1 MANFDY
7 KNIDEILVAKGSI
20 RGTRFFVPD
29 INRRLVI
36 PALFPAN
43 DIENPTRLE
52 LHAFLPNTAYI
63 DGATLYDIPF
73 QIETRNEV
81 LENDEVVSRNYVII
95 DVHKHLH
102 TDLNLP
108 PGSYKVVYNF
118 FRDIIGGASN
128 PNRMFIS
135 DISSDRKELRLSLK
149 NPDNEQSLDDLR
161 RFVLA
166 YFSSMVHQPPIVLN
180 FGENKIVDVVNV
192 ASDGSSTHFY
202 VKLYEELP
210 ADLDLYYECW
220 VGSQILKPWIDNVLI
235 IREDEVKQTPFIK
248 GPNFEVDYDYWV
260 TAETPYKSWND
271 ILSANL
277 QTSQEILN
285 RYITNNGSSVKLNV
299 DFREFKNFIFYSSAE
314 ERLANFFYKI
324 ELVEHYNGELD
335 LLNSYTGS
343 VSANKVNVTSLRDKV
358 VNGFDDFEKWLY
370 YETTASNY
378 YTSQADATI
387 IPYPKYEVTS
397 SNYDIATKEGSY
409 KLYSVS
415 SSEALDWY
423 SNIID
428 LATDYDMINHNSLNK
443 SIPEHLRDSGENEQ
457 FTSFVNM
464 VGQHFDILY
473 LYTDHI
479 LKKNLREEHPKDGM
493 SQDLIYE
500 ATKNLGWTLSHG
512 TQAKD
517 LWEYAL
523 GVSGS
528 GSPIWTGKNTINKY
542 LVKSEEERT
551 KEVWRRILNNLP
563 YIYKTKGT
571 ARSIKALLAAYGIP
585 QTILTIREYGGPD
598 NADLGVVPRTE
609 WEKHTYYLNFS
620 GSYPL
625 PTRQHYVS
633 VPWERVNNEEGN
645 WQYPDTMTFRW
656 RMEPNKLYDYSKD
669 PEQTLLQK
677 MSGSRL
683 DWYVTMNKNGTDVE
697 KGTLKFYIGDGSTYV
712 TASISDEYFYD
723 DVPINLYLGRR
734 KSSDTLSENQ
744 IYDIIVKTAKYGKL
758 AIEKSASIVVSGSVY
773 PNYNRAWS
781 SDGVLYIGSGSN
793 PQTNKILSGSI
804 YEMRYWSKILNT
816 SSFDNHVLA
825 ARAYNGNTSTS
836 SFYDLQAV
844 WKFWQ
849 PFDLATTTSMASSH
863 PDQRKNKFYTSPKNA
878 YFYNFNSG
886 AFESIVETYNMEV
899 ATVANNTPYTE
910 KVRIDSASLLS
921 GLKVDESFAVS
932 NFDRYSIDSNKL
944 MVAFSPQHI
953 MNEDIYETI
962 GNVAIDD
969 FFGEYSNVDSDEYPR
984 LKWFAREYWKKYPNK
999 NDFNAYIRII
1009 SQFDFSV
1016 FDQIRQ
1022 TLPLRTNEIV
1032 GLVVEPT
1039 VLERS
1044 KVKVNRDFSAEN
1056 EVVVTTEEISKVPKP
1071 KAMYKSTRGTVLVG
1085 FDEDFGS
1092 NIEEIS
1098 GEFEVV
1104 DEMEAELQDVEG
1116 EQNIVYK
1123 TIGNFNQTQTRLKV
1137 SNTSLLFN
1145 YEKYD
1150 THISAKIK
1158 NIVSDIPNYYA
1169 GLFAGA
1175 TVKGKVSFTDGI
1187 SNIIVNTILVR
1198 PSSSYDR
1205 KNLVYKNTGINAG
1218 YGMGWVTQSNES
1230 SKYTTVFDQVGK
1242 SRTDGYYKKYNF
1254 FYSSAA
1260 NFNSRIYSS
1269 SSLSDAEYINPEHL
1283 PIGIQNHRF
1292 NGSSLVGKNF
1302 EGINDIPIPAVTPD
1316 GGPIVEVN
1324 VISGL
1329 PNQLIGIK
1337 KYSSLIKK

>member
-1 MANFDY
+1 MANFEY
-7 KNIDEILVAKGSI
+7 KNLEEILSAKDPI
-20 RGTRFFVPD
+20 RGTRFYVPD

-36 PALFPAN
+36 PALYPAD
-43 DIENPTRLE
+43 DIGNPTRLE

-73 QIETRNEV
+73 QIEKRNEIVEGAQVERSYV
-81 LENDEVVSRNYVII
+81 LV
-95 DVHKHLH
+95 DVHKHLQQ
-102 TDLNLP
+102 DLNLP

-135 DISSDRKELRLSLK
+135 DISADRKELRLSLK
-149 NPDNEQSLDDLR
+149 NPENEQSLQDLR
-161 RFVLA
+161 QFVLA

-192 ASDGSSTHFY
+192 ASDGNSTHFY

-235 IREDEVKQTPFIK
+235 LREDEVKKIPFVK

-260 TAETPYKSWND
+260 TTETQYKSWND
-271 ILSANL
+271 ILSSNL

-285 RYITNNGSSVKLNV
+285 RYITNSGSSVKLNV
-299 DFREFKNFIFYSSAE
+299 DFREFQNFIVYSSAE
-314 ERLANFFYKI
+314 ERLANFFYKV
-324 ELVEHYNGELD
+324 ELIEHYNGELD

-343 VSANKVNVTSLRDKV
+343 VSTNKINVTNLRDKV
-358 VNGFDDFEKWLY
+358 IGGFDDFEKWLY
-370 YETTASNY
+370 YETTGSNY
-378 YTSQADATI
+378 YTSQATASIT
-387 IPYPKYEVTS
+387 PYPKYEVTS
-397 SNYDIATKEGSY
+397 SNYSISTKEGAY

-415 SSEALDWY
+415 SSDALDWY
-423 SNIID
+423 SNLMD
-428 LATDYDMINHNSLNK
+428 LATDYDMHNHSGL
-443 SIPEHLRDSGENEQ
+443 SYAIPEHLRDSGDNEQ
-457 FTSFVNM
+457 FTTFVNM

-479 LKKNLREEHPKDGM
+479 LKKNLREEHPKDGL
-493 SQDLIYE
+493 SQDLIFE
-500 ATKNLGWTLSHG
+500 TTKNLGWTLSHG

-528 GSPIWTGKNTINKY
+528 GSPIWTGKNTVGKY
-542 LVKSEEERT
+542 LAKSEEERT

-563 YIYKTKGT
+563 YIYKSKGT
-571 ARSIKALLAAYGIP
+571 ARGIKALLSAYGIP
-585 QTILTIREYGGPD
+585 QTILSIREYGGPD

-633 VPWERVNNEEGN
+633 VPWERVNNEQGS

-656 RMEPNKLYDYSKD
+656 KMEPNKLYDYSKD

-697 KGTLKFYIGDGSTYV
+697 KGTLTLYLGNGTTYA
-712 TASISDEYFYD
+712 TASITDEYFYD
-723 DVPINLYLGRR
+723 DIPLNLYFGRR
-734 KSSDTLSENQ
+734 YSTDDTASNQ
-744 IYDIIVKTAKYGKL
+744 IYDLIVKTAKYGKL
-758 AIEKSASIVVSGSVY
+758 AIEKSASIVVTGSLSGS
-773 PNYNRAWS
+773 YNRSWS
-781 SDGVLYIGSGSN
+781 SDGILYIGSGSN

-804 YEMRYWSKILNT
+804 YEMRYWSRILNT

-836 SFYDLQAV
+836 SFYDLQTQ

-849 PFDLATTTSMASSH
+849 PFDIAVTTSLASSH
-863 PDQRKNKFYTSPKNA
+863 PDQNKKTFYSSSKNA
-878 YFYNFNSG
+878 YFSNFNSG
-886 AFESIVETYNMEV
+886 AFESIVETYNMEI
-899 ATVANNTPYTE
+899 ATVANNTPFSE
-910 KVRIDSASLLS
+910 KVRIDSASLIS
-921 GLKVDESFAVS
+921 GLKVDESFAVTS
-932 NFDRYSIDSNKL
+932 FDRYSIDSNKL

-953 MNEDIYETI
+953 INEDIYESI

-969 FFGEYSNVDSDEYPR
+969 FFGEYSSVNSDEYPR

-999 NDFNAYIRII
+999 NDFTAYIRLIA
-1009 SQFDFSV
+1009 QYDFGI

-1032 GLVVEPT
+1032 GLVVEPNI
-1039 VLERS
+1039 LERS
-1044 KVKVNRDFSAEN
+1044 KVKVNREFSAEK
-1056 EVVVTTEEISKVPKP
+1056 EVVVDTNDISKLPKP
-1071 KAMYKSTRGTVLVG
+1071 KASYRSNRGTVLVG
-1085 FDEDFGS
+1085 FDENFGS
-1092 NIEEIS
+1092 NIEDIS
-1098 GEFEVV
+1098 GEYEVV
-1104 DEMEAELQDVEG
+1104 DDVVAEIQDIEG
-1116 EQNIVYK
+1116 ERNIVYK
-1123 TIGNFNQTQTRLKV
+1123 TIGNYNQTKTKINVFNKDLVASFKEYKTNL
-1137 SNTSLLFN
+1137 SAKISAINTDILSYTTSLLTSVSIRARASLSDGTSN
-1145 YEKYD
+1145 VSIIPIPITPTTTYRRD
-1150 THISAKIK
+1150 
-1158 NIVSDIPNYYA
+1158 NIVKVT
-1169 GLFAGA
+1169 G
-1175 TVKGKVSFTDGI
+1175 TVD
-1187 SNIIVNTILVR
+1187 N
-1198 PSSSYDR
+1198 
-1205 KNLVYKNTGINAG
+1205 G
-1218 YGMGWVTQSNES
+1218 YGPGWDIQLNDK
-1230 SKYTTVFDQVGK
+1230 SKYTAVFNQVGT
-1242 SRTDGYYKKYNF
+1242 SRSDGYYKKYNF

-1260 NFNSRIYSS
+1260 NYNSNIYSS
-1269 SSLSDAEYINPEHL
+1269 SSLSDAEHINSDNL
-1283 PIGIQNHRF
+1283 PLGIQNHRF
-1292 NGSSLVGKNF
+1292 AGSKLIGKNL
-1302 EGINDIPIPAVTPD
+1302 EGINDIPIPSVTPD

-1324 VISGL
+1324 VLTGS

-1337 KYSSLIKK
+1337 KYSSLVKKD